1 MSTPPPPP
9 PPPPIP
15 AWQAAPPLSPLLRL
29 RSAYGQ
35 RPDSDYVFHGPGL
48 NLFLSVITCGIFGF
62 FLFYQLMRRDRDHNR
77 RRFEFLDAA
86 NALAWEQANARGA
99 ADELRP
105 AFERVA
111 ASLQP
116 LRTLTTEFRDPVIWL
131 LLDIF
136 IGGIQLFFA
145 GIVEVVGFILID
157 SDLDRHDRAECAVE
171 ADLAQI
177 YARLGVSLPAPDPY
191 RVKGKQNYV
200 GRIVASFFTCG
211 IYLFWWVYDMQV
223 EGNRHVEGNWAFEDA
238 VMSGVATTT

>member
-1 MSTPPPPP
+1 MSTAPPPPP
-9 PPPPIP
+9 LPPVPGWPG
-15 AWQAAPPLSPLLRL
+15 APPLSPMLRL

>member
-1 MSTPPPPP
+1 M
-9 PPPPIP
+9 
-15 AWQAAPPLSPLLRL
+15 LRL